1 MVFAS
6 IQLYMETV
14 RLSPAE
20 EARFDQ
26 LAATTRRK
34 VYNLAYRLSMNTQDA
49 EDLTQEAFYRA
60 YRNFGSYEG
69 ERPFENWI
77 FRIVSRLFL
86 DLTRARRRRVQT
98 VSYDAPRRTDS
109 TEDTLMIESQDHGP
123 NPQQVLLNHQISEEF
138 LRALNSLR
146 PEQRDLILR
155 ADIEG
160 AAYEEIATEVGVP
173 VGTVRS
179 RLHRA
184 HKKLRASLTGLDLRT
199 A

>member
-1 MVFAS
+1 MD
-6 IQLYMETV
+6 TV
-14 RLSPAE
+14 KLSPSE
-20 EARFDQ
+20 EARFDR
-26 LAATTRRK
+26 LAADTRKK
-34 VYNLAYRLSMNTQDA
+34 VYNLAYRLSMNQQDA
-49 EDLTQEAFYRA
+49 EDLTQEAFFRA

-69 ERPFENWI
+69 ERQFENWI

-86 DLTRARRRRVQT
+86 DLTRARKRRVQT
-98 VSYDAPRRTDS
+98 VSYDAPKRTDA
-109 TEDTLMIESQDHGP
+109 TDDLLLIESQDPGP

-138 LRALNSLR
+138 LQALKSLR
-146 PEQRDLILR
+146 PEQRQLIMR

-160 AAYEEIATEVGVP
+160 AAYEEIADEVGVP

-184 HKKLRASLTGLDLRT
+184 HKKLRASLTGLDLRV